1 MTEGALTSTANQSRR
16 IAAAVPVWVWLA
28 GLVVLST
35 IVRTALAK
43 RHPAPWIFP
52 DELIYG
58 GLASSLATTGHF
70 ALRGVQGL
78 AGYGPGYPLLI
89 SPAYAVFHDF
99 AHAYA
104 AAKGINSLL
113 MSLAAVPAYYLA
125 RRVVSQPLALFAA
138 LFAVTIPSMQY
149 TGTIMTENAFYP
161 AFMVC
166 VLAFVWMLERPTAT
180 RQLVALLPI
189 IPAFFVR
196 AQAVLLVGALVTGIL
211 VLVLVDSHVAAER
224 FAPRLLLRRLDA
236 FRVTWLVLVGGGLLV
251 LAAEVARGRSL
262 SGALGA
268 YQSVTSLD
276 YTVSGVAHWFVYQLG
291 ELSLYLGFVPFA
303 ALIVVI
309 PAAFRRSEPSRSV
322 RIFAAISLS
331 VVVWFT
337 LAAGA
342 FSSQLA
348 DLNGG
353 VGRIEERNAFY
364 VAPLFLIALLI
375 WVERGLPRRWPLA
388 GVAALLAV
396 VLPATLPLERL
407 ANLSALS
414 DTLAFIPLAVRVSRG
429 HLAPSNM
436 MLVVMAL
443 ATIGAVI
450 FMLLPKRFA
459 LLAPIAVLAYLIAWQ
474 TSIENQQ
481 HGTSLYLLQG
491 ALSGRREWVDD
502 RVSKLNRVSALWT
515 PQGGNPNT
523 LVESEFFNRSIGD
536 VYTLGGELP
545 GEGALPQLPT
555 SIGSGGRLLT
565 ASGAPVRT
573 EYLLT
578 DPSVQPVGR
587 MVAAERGAA
596 VYRVDGPVSLKASIT
611 GRYADGWSGPVM
623 TYTRYGCAAG
633 RLSATFE
640 NYPGLVKGPQR
651 VRGSGG
657 RGVTVVSI
665 GPEAASRTVV
675 VPLRARGGLCRARFT
690 VTPTASPAEAL
701 GTPDTRV
708 LGVHFSTLR
717 YEPPPAAQP

>member
-1 MTEGALTSTANQSRR
+1 MESALETTANQTRR
-16 IAAAVPVWVWLA
+16 LAAAVPVWVWLA
-28 GLVVLST
+28 GMVVVST
-35 IVRTALAK
+35 VVRTALAK
-43 RHPAPWIFP
+43 RHPAPWIFD
-52 DELIYG
+52 DELIYQS
-58 GLASSLATTGHF
+58 LASSFGTTGHF
-70 ALRGVQGL
+70 AIRGIRGL
-78 AGYGPGYPLLI
+78 MGYGPGYPLLI

-104 AAKGINSLL
+104 AAKAINSLL
-113 MSLAAVPAYYLA
+113 MSLAAVPAYYIA
-125 RRVVSQPLALFAA
+125 RRVVSRPLALFAA

-166 VLAFVWMLERPTAT
+166 VLAFVWMLESPTTT
-180 RQLVALLPI
+180 RQLVALAPI
-189 IPAFFVR
+189 VPAFFIR

-211 VLVLVDSHVAAER
+211 VLVLVDSYAASER
-224 FAPRLLLRRLDA
+224 FAPRLLLRRLDT
-236 FRVTWLVLVGGGLLV
+236 FRVTWLVLAVGGLLV
-251 LAAEVARGRSL
+251 LAAEVARGRSF

-268 YQSVTSLD
+268 YEAVTTFN
-276 YTVSGVAHWFVYQLG
+276 YTVSGVARWFVYQLG

-309 PAAFRRSEPSRSV
+309 PAAYGRSEPSRSV

-331 VVVWFT
+331 LVVWFT
-337 LAAGA
+337 LAAAA

-348 DLNGG
+348 AMSGG
-353 VGRIEERNAFY
+353 IGRIEERNAFY

-388 GVAALLAV
+388 GLAAVLAV

-407 ANLSALS
+407 ANLGALS

-429 HLAPSNM
+429 HLAPWNM
-436 MLVVMAL
+436 MFVVMVL

-450 FMLLPKRFA
+450 FMLLPRRLA

-474 TSIENQQ
+474 TSIEDQQ
-481 HGTSLYLLQG
+481 HGTSLFLLQG

-502 RVSKLNRVSALWT
+502 HVSRLNSVSALWT
-515 PQGGNPNT
+515 PGSGNPNT
-523 LVESEFFNRSIGD
+523 LVETEFFNRSVGD

-545 GEGALPQLPT
+545 GEGALPQLPAL
-555 SIGSGGRLLT
+555 IGSGGRLLT
-565 ASGAPVRT
+565 ASGAPLRAQ
-573 EYLLT
+573 YLLT
-578 DPSVQPVGR
+578 DPSLQPVGR
-587 MVAAERGAA
+587 VIATERGAA
-596 VYRVDGPVSLKASIT
+596 VYRTGGPVSLNAAIT

-623 TYTRYGCAAG
+623 TYTRYRCAGG

-675 VPLRARGGLCRARFT
+675 IPLRSQGGLCKARFI